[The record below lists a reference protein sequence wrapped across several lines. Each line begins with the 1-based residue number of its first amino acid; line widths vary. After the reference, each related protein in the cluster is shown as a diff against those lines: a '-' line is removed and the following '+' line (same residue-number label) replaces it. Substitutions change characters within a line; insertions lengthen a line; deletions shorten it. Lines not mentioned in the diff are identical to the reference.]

1 MKNERFFTV
10 GILCGIII
18 VGAIYFSGNLYNNTG
33 GWTYI
38 KINDKTYVANS
49 SEIKKD
55 TVTKQIGATQY
66 KGLSFIK
73 PTKNSGTNGLPYGI
87 PIYEGDT
94 DDSIFIEHKNG
105 YIKLVSTDSEN
116 WEDGVKMKVE
126 DYQLVEP

>member
-1 MKNERFFTV
+1 MKNKRFFTV
-10 GILCGIII
+10 GILSGIII
-18 VGAIYFSGNLYNNTG
+18 VGAIYFWGNLYNKG

-49 SEIKKD
+49 SVIHKD
-55 TVTKQIGATQY
+55 ISPKQIGGTQH
-66 KGLSFIK
+66 GGIAFIK
-73 PTKNSGTNGLPYGI
+73 PTKNGVGNGIPYGI

-94 DDSIFIEHKNG
+94 NNSIFIENKDG
-105 YIKLVSTDSEN
+105 YIKLISTESEN